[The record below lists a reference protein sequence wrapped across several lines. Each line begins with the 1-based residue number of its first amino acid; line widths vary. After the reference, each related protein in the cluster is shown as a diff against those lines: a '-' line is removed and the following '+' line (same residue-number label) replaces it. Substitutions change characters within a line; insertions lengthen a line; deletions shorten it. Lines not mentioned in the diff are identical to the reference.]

1 MSFQFSFSGEQS
13 RDPSEACSNY
23 YFSEKESPILTLV
36 QAGGHNRKPCP
47 FSGVYSVSGDLTA
60 ISELVMADSR
70 SLESVS
76 RCQPGS
82 DVRMHAGCTS
92 HSSDIRIRQSCD
104 TPDGGN
110 HRTTPRDLVKIDL
123 TNDLVC
129 HGSWQHS
136 DNLLEEG
143 SRNMFDTGT
152 ATMTSAAMM
161 IDDKFIESGAAQRR
175 RQTRQQ
181 RQRNDVLVLSVKP
194 RAIGEREKFLC
205 LTYTAMPNGVL
216 SAYVGPEACNYTM
229 PSDRDT
235 KENSA
240 PYYSA
245 RRMQQQQR
253 RRQQSLPYLSDSVS
267 MSLSSVSSQDGT
279 PHHQGAS
286 SYVLPFENTFN
297 ISPSGPCLQAL
308 KGSSAQSLPSPMAL
322 LSSVAAIL
330 TIYWSH

>member
-1 MSFQFSFSGEQS
+1 
-13 RDPSEACSNY
+13 
-23 YFSEKESPILTLV
+23 
-36 QAGGHNRKPCP
+36 
-47 FSGVYSVSGDLTA
+47 
-60 ISELVMADSR
+60 
-70 SLESVS
+70 
-76 RCQPGS
+76 
-82 DVRMHAGCTS
+82 
-92 HSSDIRIRQSCD
+92 
-104 TPDGGN
+104 
-110 HRTTPRDLVKIDL
+110 
-123 TNDLVC
+123 
-129 HGSWQHS
+129 
-136 DNLLEEG
+136 
-143 SRNMFDTGT
+143 MFDTGT

-245 RRMQQQQR
+245 RRTLQQR

-267 MSLSSVSSQDGT
+267 MSLSSVSSEDGE
-279 PHHQGAS
+279 PHQGAS

-308 KGSSAQSLPSPMAL
+308 KGSSTQSLPSPLAL
-322 LSSVAAIL
+322 LSSVASIL
-330 TIYWSH
+330 TIYLSH